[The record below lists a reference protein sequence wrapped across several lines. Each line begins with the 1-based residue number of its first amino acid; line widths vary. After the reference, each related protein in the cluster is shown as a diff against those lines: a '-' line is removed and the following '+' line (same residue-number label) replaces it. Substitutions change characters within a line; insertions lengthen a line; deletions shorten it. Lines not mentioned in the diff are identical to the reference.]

1 MRYAEFRLDAGCG
14 AGIREGGKGDD
25 GCGGCLIAV
34 PAFRIAL
41 FRIPH
46 SGPASRIGSKFR
58 IPNQDFVRYS
68 LTCGSTLNRMST
80 KSRGSPRLASTS
92 TLLITRSTRWSGE
105 QRELE
110 ASHWHSFAPQR
121 HASRFPCFISCS
133 TTQGTSIDVIV
144 RSGRYD
150 QKHNAWNRRYARRA
164 SRTLTIRRAVAGSST
179 RRLLRPPRLPMVA
192 RYRLISDMPKRKR
205 LMI

>member
-1 MRYAEFRLDAGCG
+1 
-14 AGIREGGKGDD
+14 
-25 GCGGCLIAV
+25 
-34 PAFRIAL
+34 
-41 FRIPH
+41 
-46 SGPASRIGSKFR
+46 
-58 IPNQDFVRYS
+58 
-68 LTCGSTLNRMST
+68 MSY
-80 KSRGSPRLASTS
+80 GSPQLASAN
-92 TLLITRSTRWSGE
+92 TLLITSSTELSGE
-105 QRELE
+105 QCELE
-110 ASHWHSFAPQR
+110 ANHWHSFAPMR
-121 HASRFPCFISCS
+121 HASRLPCFMSCS
-133 TTQGTSIDVIV
+133 ATHGTSVDVIV